1 MKKDLDQYVDR
12 IKNLSEEERMSIATI
27 VIADI
32 MISRGS
38 LDINSKAEFEMP
50 KSSHTVVVE
59 IDASIKI
66 KD

>member
-1 MKKDLDQYVDR
+1 MKKDLDQYIEKLD
-12 IKNLSEEERMSIATI
+12 NLSEEDKMTIATI

-66 KD
+66 KE

>member
-1 MKKDLDQYVDR
+1 MSEDLDKYIEKFD
-12 IKNLSEEERMSIATI
+12 NLSEEDRMTIATI